1 MFNYT
6 CMELRRLNKQKST
19 YIILLTAA
27 ILLFGLT
34 LMLNISLKALSNLDN
49 SRNNSLDKGPVTFE
63 ISLEEQQSSTPLT
76 VEKNENPDPEKIFAE
91 SLEEHLDGEP
101 LVKEDTGEDLLLH
114 YFSGYS
120 MLIFLIIF
128 AALFFT
134 APYQNGYVKNFLGT
148 TRNRSKFVFAQ
159 FFTGIVY
166 TILLFVASVIVLL
179 IAQHIFLADQF
190 PFSDIGGMVKTL
202 IYQLFAH
209 IAFLSILL
217 FIATISGKMSTV
229 LISSFLYYL
238 IGHKLIFDLLTKL
251 INNFVDFGDDWHLRT
266 YTVMGSIAQFTR
278 NIEAKNL
285 TQPLLVCTMIMIIAI
300 GASCFTLQKKDI

>member
-34 LMLNISLKALSNLDN
+34 LMLNISLKALGNLDN
-49 SRNNSLDKGPVTFE
+49 SVNKSPDKGPVTFE
-63 ISLEEQQSSTPLT
+63 VSFEEQQSSTPLA

-91 SLEEHLDGEP
+91 SLDEHLDGEP
-101 LVKEDTGEDLLLH
+101 LVTEETGEDLLLH

-134 APYQNGYVKNFLGT
+134 APYQN
-148 TRNRSKFVFAQ
+148 
-159 FFTGIVY
+159 VY
-166 TILLFVASVIVLL
+166 TILLFVVSVIVLL

-190 PFSDIGGMVKTL
+190 PLSDMGGMVKTL
-202 IYQLFAH
+202 MYQLFAH
-209 IAFLSILL
+209 IAFLAILL
-217 FIATISGKMSTV
+217 FIATISGKMSMV

-238 IGHKLIFDLLTKL
+238 IGHKLIFDLLTML
-251 INNFVDFGDDWHLRT
+251 INKVVNFGDDWHLRT

-278 NIEAKNL
+278 NIETKNL
-285 TQPLLVCTMIMIIAI
+285 IQPLLVCAIIMIIAI